1 MSDYMNKYVTG
12 PINKIGSYIPRFST
26 SSSKQT
32 EKIIET
38 IVKHEYQTLEPF
50 SYKNLPR
57 VSRYFLKIAAISGLT
72 AVVMSAYG
80 SHSKSLFLFDTI
92 VKS

>member
-1 MSDYMNKYVTG
+1 MSDYMNKYVAG
-12 PINKIGSYIPRFST
+12 PINKIGSYIPRFSST
-26 SSSKQT
+26 SSSKPT

-38 IVKHEYQTLEPF
+38 IVKHEYQPLEPF

-57 VSRYFLKIAAISGLT
+57 VSRYFLKVAAISGLT

-80 SHSKSLFLFDTI
+80 SHSK
-92 VKS
+92 